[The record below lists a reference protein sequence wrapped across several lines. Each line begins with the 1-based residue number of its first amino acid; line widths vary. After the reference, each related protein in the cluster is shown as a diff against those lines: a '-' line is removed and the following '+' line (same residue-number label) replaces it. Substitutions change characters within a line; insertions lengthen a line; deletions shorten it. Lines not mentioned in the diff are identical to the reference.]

1 MRKKLSPLRSIHH
14 VERYGMITVGI
25 FFMVAGFYYFLVP
38 VDLVV
43 GGVSGIGLIINRFT
57 DASIATWVVIFNAFL
72 LILAYLLIGKKSFL
86 RSLYGS
92 ILYPLFLFIFEL
104 TPPLNIDDY
113 LIASI
118 FGGVIVGIGFGIVV
132 RYGGTSGG
140 TDIPVKI
147 IHKYFKLPLSY
158 AVYLVEGSII
168 LIGMLTLG
176 SQNIVYGL
184 YALISIYVVGIAT
197 DRMVIGTNSLKT
209 VHTITD
215 YPEKIKNALFERLER
230 GVTVV
235 PVEGG
240 YTKLKKTML
249 ITVITKDEYYILRE
263 LVAKIDPQAFVYAS
277 PATEIHGD
285 FETRQED
292 ES

>member
-1 MRKKLSPLRSIHH
+1 
-14 VERYGMITVGI
+14 
-25 FFMVAGFYYFLVP
+25 MVAGFYYFLVP

-43 GGVSGIGLIINRFT
+43 GGVSGLGLIINRFT
-57 DASIATWVVIFNAFL
+57 ESSLAVWVVVFNSVLLTLAFFL
-72 LILAYLLIGKKSFL
+72 LGKKAFA

-92 ILYPLFLFIFEL
+92 MLYPLFLFIFEY
-104 TPPLNIDDY
+104 TPSLNIDDY

-118 FGGVIVGIGFGIVV
+118 FGGVIVGIGFGLVV

-140 TDIPVKI
+140 TDIPIKI
-147 IHKYFKLPLSY
+147 LHKYFKMPLSY
-158 AVYLVEGSII
+158 AVYFVEGGII
-168 LIGMLTLG
+168 LMGILTLG

-197 DRMVIGTNSLKT
+197 DKMVIGTNALKT

-215 YPEKIKNALFERLER
+215 HPDAIKNAIFERLER

-240 YTKLKKTML
+240 YTQMKKTML
-249 ITVITKDEYYILRE
+249 ITVITKDEYYILRD
-263 LVAKIDPQAFVYAS
+263 LVATIDAEAFVYAS

-285 FETRQED
+285 FESRQED

>member
-1 MRKKLSPLRSIHH
+1 MRRELSPLRRIHGI
-14 VERYGMITVGI
+14 ERYGMITIGI

-43 GGVSGIGLIINRFT
+43 GGVSGLGLIINRYT
-57 DASIATWVVIFNAFL
+57 ESSLAIWVVIFNVFL
-72 LILAYLLIGKKSFL
+72 LTLGYFLLGKKAFF

-92 ILYPLFLFIFEL
+92 LLYPLFLFLFEF
-104 TPPLNIDDY
+104 TSPLNIDDY
-113 LIASI
+113 LIASV
-118 FGGVIVGIGFGIVV
+118 FGGVIVGAGFGLVV

-140 TDIPVKI
+140 TDIPIKI
-147 IHKYFKLPLSY
+147 IHKYFKLPLSTS
-158 AVYLVEGSII
+158 VYLVEGGII
-168 LIGMLTLG
+168 LLGIFTLG

-184 YALISIYVVGIAT
+184 YALISIYVLGLAT

-215 YPEKIKNALFERLER
+215 FPSDIKNAIFERLER

-240 YTKLKKTML
+240 YTENKKTML
-249 ITVITKDEYYILRE
+249 ITVITKDEYYILRD
-263 LVAKIDPQAFVYAS
+263 LVAKIDPEAFVYAS